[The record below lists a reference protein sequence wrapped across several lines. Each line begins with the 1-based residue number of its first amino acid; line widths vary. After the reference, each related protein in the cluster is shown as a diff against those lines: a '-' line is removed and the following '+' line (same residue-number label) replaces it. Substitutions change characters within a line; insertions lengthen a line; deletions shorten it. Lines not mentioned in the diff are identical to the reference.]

1 MIMVGLSWS
10 VFIIQITL
18 LVNAS
23 AHKMTPPLIALEEH
37 FYSNAVFSSIG
48 EQFQRTLKAVPGLS
62 EALLDLGDGRL
73 AAMDRGQISLQV
85 ISHAFTPGKRP
96 PDSTLVPWLG

>member
-1 MIMVGLSWS
+1 MMIMVGVSWS
-10 VFIIQITL
+10 AFIIQIIL
-18 LVNAS
+18 LVNALES
-23 AHKMTPPLIALEEH
+23 KMTPPLIALEEH

-48 EQFQRTLKAVPGLS
+48 ETFTNTLKAVPGLS

-85 ISHAFTPGKRP
+85 ISHAFTPGKR
-96 PDSTLVPWLG
+96 TLG

>member
-1 MIMVGLSWS
+1 MVSLRLQ
-10 VFIIQITL
+10 IIIL
-18 LVNAS
+18 ANAS
-23 AHKMTPPLIALEEH
+23 ADRMTPPLIALEEH

-48 EQFQRTLKAVPGLS
+48 ETFQRTLKAVPGLS

-85 ISHAFTPGKRP
+85 ISHAFTPGK
-96 PDSTLVPWLG
+96 